1 MYFKYER
8 LDDMLVSS
16 GNRRDRKAEIQ
27 QKVPDSKTIGGVIM
41 KAIKKIV
48 EILEEY
54 KHLCE
59 HNVTQEKLV

>member
-8 LDDMLVSS
+8 LDAMLVSS
-16 GNRRDRKAEIQ
+16 GNRRNRKAEIQ